1 MKRNSFLPVCLSAC
15 LFLVFFFFFFFS
27 SPDHLMQLM
36 IHEVISLMF
45 CCIVFRP
52 TWLTASSLGRNPS
65 REWHN
70 HEAEN
75 ASTDLSQEGSNL

>member
-15 LFLVFFFFFFFS
+15 LFLGCCFS